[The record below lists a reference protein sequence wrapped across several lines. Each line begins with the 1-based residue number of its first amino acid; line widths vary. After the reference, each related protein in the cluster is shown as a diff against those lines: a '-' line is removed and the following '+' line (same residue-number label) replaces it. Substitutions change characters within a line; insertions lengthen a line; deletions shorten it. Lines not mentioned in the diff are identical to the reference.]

1 MKGMPMTN
9 DASPSTIRR
18 WAMTG
23 AAGSVGRHL
32 RATLADSFD
41 ELILLDINDIED
53 PAAHERVVTVDL
65 RDLNAL
71 QEALAGVDGIIH
83 LGGLADEADF
93 HDLAEV
99 NIVGTYHL
107 LEAARLNSVRR
118 VVYAS
123 SNRATGFY
131 PTSYVVTSEDP
142 YRPDGLY
149 GVTKAATETLC
160 RLYRDKFGLEVACL
174 RIGSFEQKPTTPRE
188 LHTWLSPGD
197 CTAAF
202 RAAVEAQYTFT
213 TFYAVSNNTHPWWD
227 LTPGA
232 AIGFVPRDNAQSFA
246 GSITGDPLEPQGGVF
261 ATPEFTL
268 TRQKHLTRSEEL

>member
-1 MKGMPMTN
+1 MTTN
-9 DASPSTIRR
+9 HSAATTRR

-32 RATLADSFD
+32 RTSLTGLFD
-41 ELILLDINDIED
+41 ELILLDLNEIDD
-53 PAAHERVVTVDL
+53 PAPHERALVADL
-65 RDLNAL
+65 RDLNGL
-71 QEALAGVDGIIH
+71 TDALAGVDGIIH

-107 LEAARLNSVRR
+107 LEAARLNAVRR

-131 PTSYVVTSEDP
+131 PTTHVVSPDHP

-149 GVTKAATETLC
+149 GVTKAATEALG
-160 RLYRDKFGLEVACL
+160 RLYVDKFGLEVSCL
-174 RIGSFEQKPTTPRE
+174 RIGSFEEVPTTPRE
-188 LHTWLSPGD
+188 LHTWLSPDD

-202 RAAVEAQYTFT
+202 RAAVEAPYTFT
-213 TFYAVSNNTHPWWD
+213 TFYAVSNNTQLWWD
-227 LTPGA
+227 LASGN
-232 AIGFVPRDNAQSFA
+232 AIGFEPRDNAEAYAS
-246 GSITGDPLEPQGGVF
+246 SISGEPIEPQGGTF
-261 ATPEFTL
+261 ATADFTL
-268 TRQKHLTRSEEL
+268 SRQKHVARSNP

>member
-1 MKGMPMTN
+1 MTN
-9 DASPSTIRR
+9 GTRPSITRR

-32 RATLADSFD
+32 RSTLADAFD
-41 ELILLDINDIED
+41 ELILLDINTIED
-53 PAAHERVVTVDL
+53 PAAHERIVTVDL
-65 RDLNAL
+65 RDLDAL
-71 QEALAGVDGIIH
+71 IGTLAGVDGIIH

-93 HDLAEV
+93 HDLAEI

-107 LEAARLNSVRR
+107 LEAARLNSVPR

-131 PTSYVVTSEDP
+131 PTNHVVTSEDP

-149 GVTKAATETLC
+149 GVTKAATEALC
-160 RLYRDKFGLEVACL
+160 RLYTDKFGLEIACL
-174 RIGSFEQKPTTPRE
+174 RIGSFEKAPTTPRE

-202 RAAVEAQYTFT
+202 RAAVDSEYTFT
-213 TFYAVSNNTHPWWD
+213 TFYAVSNNTDLWWD
-227 LTPGA
+227 LASGA
-232 AIGFVPRDNAQSFA
+232 AIGFEPRDDAASFA
-246 GSITGDPLEPQGGVF
+246 DSISGDPIEPQGGAF

-268 TRQKHLTRSEEL
+268 TRQKHLPRSDA

>member
-1 MKGMPMTN
+1 MTTG
-9 DASPSTIRR
+9 ATSSTIRR

-23 AAGSVGRHL
+23 AAGSVGQHL
-32 RATLADSFD
+32 RATLVDTFD
-41 ELILLDINDIED
+41 ELLLLDISTIED
-53 PAAHERVVTVDL
+53 PAAHERVITVDL
-65 RDLNAL
+65 RDLDAL
-71 QEALAGVDGIIH
+71 TAALAGVDGIIH

-93 HDLAEV
+93 HDLADV

-131 PTSYVVTSEDP
+131 PTGHVVTADDP

-149 GVTKAATETLC
+149 GVTKAATEALC
-160 RLYRDKFGLEVACL
+160 RLYVDKFGLEIACL
-174 RIGSFEQKPTTPRE
+174 RIGSFEKTPTTPRE
-188 LHTWLSPGD
+188 LHTWLSPDD

-213 TFYAVSNNTHPWWD
+213 TFYAVSNNKHLWWD
-227 LTPGA
+227 LESGA
-232 AIGFVPRDNAQSFA
+232 SIGFTPRDNAESFA
-246 GSITGDPLEPQGGVF
+246 DSIHGDPIEPQGGVF

-268 TRQKHLTRSEEL
+268 TRQRHLSRSDT